1 MDSKRILITG
11 LSTYWGGRL
20 ARSLEAFPEVEAVI
34 GLDNEEPSV
43 ELERTE
49 YVKVGA
55 QHALLRRVV
64 EAAEIDTIVD
74 TRLVV
79 DSATT
84 SSSKAHENNVM
95 GTMNIF
101 AACTGSDSPVKKV
114 IFKSS
119 THFYGCHQ
127 DDPAFFDETMRRP
140 YPPKTGIERDIVE
153 AEASLNEYAE
163 RHPDTAVTVLRF
175 ANVLGPDVETSH
187 IKLFSLPV
195 VPMILGFDP
204 RYQFVHE
211 DDVVHALEHAVKHRV
226 PGTYNVAGDGVLA
239 LSEVAGLLGKPYAP
253 VLSPWGTGIAAAVAR
268 RIGIDIP
275 AEALEQMR
283 FGRGVDNRRYKAAGF
298 NYKHTSREAVEK
310 LGEYLRLHPVV
321 RGAQEP
327 YRYEREVEDFLR
339 WSPHV
344 KNTRDK
350 AASEL
355 SRDQLAELQ
364 RLLTS
369 FADTAGMDLTDDTP
383 DRAAEAERRATA
395 AEEAA
400 RTAAES
406 AAGAEQRVRDA
417 EERAQEAQERAREEA
432 AAARTDAENRARE
445 QAEAARGDAEER
457 ARERRRARRPVDH
470 YDDLAAEEVIALLAS
485 LELDDLETLRHYERD
500 HANRPRVVGAIESV
514 LARRGSTV

>member
-11 LSTYWGGRL
+11 ISRYWGGRL
-20 ARSLEAFPEVEAVI
+20 AQALEAFPEVEAVI
-34 GLDNEEPSV
+34 GVDNEEPQV

-64 EAAEIDTIVD
+64 EAAEIDTVVD

-79 DSATT
+79 DSTTT

-95 GTMNIF
+95 GTMNIL
-101 AACTGSDSPVKKV
+101 AACTGADSPVRKV
-114 IFKSS
+114 VFKSS
-119 THFYGCHQ
+119 THYYGCHQ
-127 DDPAFFDETMRRP
+127 DDPAFFDETMPRP
-140 YPPKTGIERDIVE
+140 HPAQTGIERDIVE
-153 AEASLNEYAE
+153 AEASLGEFAD
-163 RHPDTAVTVLRF
+163 RHPDKAVTVLRF

-187 IKLFSLPV
+187 LKLFALPV

-211 DDVVHALEHAVKHRV
+211 DDVFHALEHAVIHRV
-226 PGTYNVAGDGVLA
+226 PGTFNVAGDGVLA

-253 VLSPWGTGIAAAVAR
+253 VLPPWGTGLAASVVR
-268 RIGIDIP
+268 RIGVEIP
-275 AEALEQMR
+275 PEALHQMR
-283 FGRGVDNRRYKAAGF
+283 FGRGVDNRRYKASGF
-298 NYKHTSREAVEK
+298 RYKHTSREAVVK

-344 KNTRDK
+344 KNTRTPSGN
-350 AASEL
+350 AL
-355 SRDQLAELQ
+355 SRTQLVELQ

-369 FADTAGMDLTDDTP
+369 FADTAGLDLGDDVP
-383 DRAAEAERRATA
+383 DRAAEAERRAVA

-400 RTAAES
+400 RAAAERAS
-406 AAGAEQRVRDA
+406 RAEV
-417 EERAQEAQERAREEA
+417 A
-432 AAARTDAENRARE
+432 AAAR
-445 QAEAARGDAEER
+445 
-457 ARERRRARRPVDH
+457 RRPARPVEH

-485 LELDDLETLRHYERD
+485 LESEDLETLREYERD
-500 HANRPRVVGAIESV
+500 HANRTRVLSAIDSV
-514 LARRGSTV
+514 LARGGSRV

>member
-11 LSTYWGGRL
+11 ISRYWGGRL
-20 ARSLEAFPEVEAVI
+20 AQALEAFPDVEAVI
-34 GLDNEEPSV
+34 GVDNEEPQV

-64 EAAEIDTIVD
+64 EAAEIDTVVD

-79 DSATT
+79 DSAVMP
-84 SSSKAHENNVM
+84 SSRAHENNVM
-95 GTMNIF
+95 GTMNIL
-101 AACTGSDSPVKKV
+101 AACTGSDSPVQKV
-114 IFKSS
+114 VLKSS
-119 THFYGCHQ
+119 THFYGAHQ

-140 YPPKTGIERDIVE
+140 HPPHTGIERDIVE
-153 AEASLNEYAE
+153 AEASVNEFAD
-163 RHPDTAVTVLRF
+163 RHPDKAVTILRF

-187 IKLFSLPV
+187 TKLFGLPV

-211 DDVVHALEHAVKHRV
+211 DDVFHALEHAVKHRV
-226 PGTYNVAGDGVLA
+226 PGVYNVAGDGVLA

-253 VLSPWGTGIAAAVAR
+253 VLSPWGTGIAAALAR
-268 RIGIDIP
+268 RVGVEIP
-275 AEALEQMR
+275 PEALNQMR
-283 FGRGVDNRRYKAAGF
+283 FGRGVDNRRFKAAGF
-298 NYKHTSREAVEK
+298 RYQHTSRETVLK
-310 LGEYLRLHPVV
+310 LGEHLRIHPVV

-327 YRYEREVEDFLR
+327 YRYEREVEEFLR

-369 FADTAGMDLTDDTP
+369 FAETAGMDLDDGDTP
-383 DRAAEAERRATA
+383 DRAAEAERHAAEAERVAREASERAA
-395 AEEAA
+395 RAEEAA
-400 RTAAES
+400 EKRAA
-406 AAGAEQRVRDA
+406 
-417 EERAQEAQERAREEA
+417 RARPA
-432 AAARTDAENRARE
+432 
-445 QAEAARGDAEER
+445 
-457 ARERRRARRPVDH
+457 RPVEH

-485 LELDDLETLRHYERD
+485 LEAEDLRTLKEYERD
-500 HANRPRVVGAIESV
+500 HANRTRVLSAIDSV
-514 LARRGSTV
+514 LARGGTPV

>member
-1 MDSKRILITG
+1 VDSKRILITG
-11 LSTYWGGRL
+11 ISRYWGGRL
-20 ARSLEAFPEVEAVI
+20 AQALEAFPEVEAVI
-34 GLDNEEPSV
+34 GVDNEEPTV

-64 EAAEIDTIVD
+64 EAAEIDTVVD

-95 GTMNIF
+95 GTMNIL
-101 AACTGSDSPVKKV
+101 AACTGSDSPVRKV
-114 IFKSS
+114 VFKSS
-119 THFYGCHQ
+119 THFYGCNQ

-140 YPPKTGIERDIVE
+140 NPPRSGIERDIVE
-153 AEASLNEYAE
+153 AEASLDDFAE
-163 RHPDTAVTVLRF
+163 RHPETAVSILRF
-175 ANVLGPDVETSH
+175 ANVLGPSVETSH

-253 VLSPWGTGIAAAVAR
+253 VLPPWGTGLATAVIR
-268 RIGIDIP
+268 RLGIEIP
-275 AEALEQMR
+275 AEALEQLR
-283 FGRGVDNRRYKAAGF
+283 FGRGVDNRRFKAAGF
-298 NYKHTSREAVEK
+298 HYQHTSRESVMK
-310 LGEYLRLHPVV
+310 LGEHLRLHPVV

-327 YRYEREVEDFLR
+327 YRYEREVEEFLR

-350 AASEL
+350 AVSAL
-355 SRDQLAELQ
+355 SRAQLSELQ
-364 RLLTS
+364 RLLTG
-369 FADTAGMDLTDDTP
+369 FADTAGMDLTHDIP
-383 DRAAEAERRATA
+383 DRAAEAERRAVA

-400 RTAAES
+400 REAAES
-406 AAGAEQRVRDA
+406 AARAEQAAEQRVRESA
-417 EERAQEAQERAREEA
+417 EARARED
-432 AAARTDAENRARE
+432 T
-445 QAEAARGDAEER
+445 ER
-457 ARERRRARRPVDH
+457 PSAGRPVEH

-485 LELDDLETLRHYERD
+485 LERGDLQTLREYERD
-500 HANRPRVVGAIESV
+500 HANRTRVLSAIDSV
-514 LARRGSTV
+514 LARRGSRV

>member
-1 MDSKRILITG
+1 VDSKRILITG
-11 LSTYWGGRL
+11 ISHYWGGRL
-20 ARSLEAFPEVEAVI
+20 AQALESFPEIEAVI
-34 GLDNEEPSV
+34 GVDNEEPQV

-64 EAAEIDTIVD
+64 EAAEIDTVVD

-95 GTMNIF
+95 GTMNIL

-114 IFKSS
+114 VFKSS

-140 YPPKTGIERDIVE
+140 HPPRTGIERDVVE
-153 AEASLNEYAE
+153 AEASLNEFAE
-163 RHPDTAVTVLRF
+163 RSPDKAVSILRF
-175 ANVLGPDVETSH
+175 ANVLGPDVKTSH
-187 IKLFSLPV
+187 VKLFSLPV

-211 DDVVHALEHAVKHRV
+211 DDVVHALEHAVKHRA

-239 LSEVAGLLGKPYAP
+239 LSEVAGLLGKTYAP
-253 VLSPWGTGIAAAVAR
+253 VLPPWGTGIAAAVVR
-268 RIGIDIP
+268 RVGIEIP
-275 AEALEQMR
+275 PEALEQMR
-283 FGRGVDNRRYKAAGF
+283 FGRGVDNRRFKAAGF
-298 NYKHTSREAVEK
+298 HYQHTSRETVVK
-310 LGEYLRLHPVV
+310 LGEHLRLHPVV

-327 YRYEREVEDFLR
+327 YRYEREVEEFLR

-344 KNTRDK
+344 RNTRDK
-350 AASEL
+350 AVSEL
-355 SRDQLAELQ
+355 SRDQLTELQ

-369 FADTAGMDLTDDTP
+369 FADTSGMDLADDAP

-400 RTAAES
+400 RQAAER
-406 AAGAEQRVRDA
+406 AARAEQAAERRVR
-417 EERAQEAQERAREEA
+417 EVTEASKP
-432 AAARTDAENRARE
+432 AARA
-445 QAEAARGDAEER
+445 
-457 ARERRRARRPVDH
+457 PDH

-485 LELDDLETLRHYERD
+485 LEHEDLQMLREYERD
-500 HANRPRVVGAIESV
+500 HANRTRVLSAIDSV
-514 LARRGSTV
+514 LARRGTRV

>member
-1 MDSKRILITG
+1 VDSKRILVTG
-11 LSTYWGGRL
+11 ISHYWGGRL
-20 ARSLEAFPEVEAVI
+20 AQALERFPEVEAVV
-34 GLDNEEPSV
+34 GVDNEEPKV

-49 YVKVGA
+49 YVKVGH
-55 QHALLRRVV
+55 QHSLLRRVV
-64 EAAEIDTIVD
+64 EAAEIDTVVD

-84 SSSKAHENNVM
+84 SSSRAHENNVI
-95 GTMNIF
+95 GTMNIL
-101 AACTGSDSPVKKV
+101 AACTGADSPVRKV
-114 IFKSS
+114 VFKSS
-119 THFYGCHQ
+119 THFYGCHT

-140 YPPKTGIERDIVE
+140 QQPRTGIERDVVE
-153 AEASLNEYAE
+153 AEASLNEFAE
-163 RHPDTAVTVLRF
+163 RHPDTAVTILRF

-211 DDVVHALEHAVKHRV
+211 QDVVHALEHAVKHRV

-253 VLSPWGTGIAAAVAR
+253 VLPPWGTGIATSVLR
-268 RIGIDIP
+268 RLGVEIP
-275 AEALEQMR
+275 PEALEQMR
-283 FGRGVDNRRYKAAGF
+283 YGRGVDNRRFKASGF
-298 NYKHTSREAVEK
+298 HYTHTSRETVLK
-310 LGEYLRLHPVV
+310 LGEHLRLHPVV

-350 AASEL
+350 GVTAL

-369 FADTAGMDLTDDTP
+369 FADTTGVDLDIEP
-383 DRAAEAERRATA
+383 GADRAAEAERRAA
-395 AEEAA
+395 LAEEAA
-400 RTAAES
+400 RDAAKRAARAEERADAAAE
-406 AAGAEQRVRDA
+406 ARAREADERAREGAEARARDA
-417 EERAQEAQERAREEA
+417 EERARTAEQRAREA
-432 AAARTDAENRARE
+432 AERPRPRAR
-445 QAEAARGDAEER
+445 
-457 ARERRRARRPVDH
+457 PVEH

-485 LELDDLETLRHYERD
+485 LEHEDLQTLRDYERG
-500 HANRPRVVGAIESV
+500 HANRARVLSAIESV
-514 LARRGSTV
+514 LARGGSRV

>member
-11 LSTYWGGRL
+11 ISRYWGGRL
-20 ARSLEAFPEVEAVI
+20 AQALEAFPEVEAVI
-34 GLDNEEPSV
+34 GVDNEEPQV

-64 EAAEIDTIVD
+64 EAAEIDTVVD

-79 DSATT
+79 DSATMP
-84 SSSKAHENNVM
+84 SSRAHENNVM
-95 GTMNIF
+95 GTMNIL
-101 AACTGSDSPVKKV
+101 AACTGADSPVRKV
-114 IFKSS
+114 VFKSS
-119 THFYGCHQ
+119 THFYGCQQ

-140 YPPKTGIERDIVE
+140 HPPRTGIERDIVE
-153 AEASLNEYAE
+153 AEASLDEFAE
-163 RHPDTAVTVLRF
+163 RHPETAVTVLRF

-187 IKLFSLPV
+187 IKLFSLPA

-211 DDVVHALEHAVKHRV
+211 DDVVHALEHAVAHRV

-253 VLSPWGTGIAAAVAR
+253 LLPPWGTGLATSVLKR
-268 RIGIDIP
+268 VGLQIP
-275 AEALEQMR
+275 PENLNQMR
-283 FGRGVDNRRYKAAGF
+283 FGRGVDNRRFKAAGF
-298 NYKHTSREAVEK
+298 RYQHTSREAVIK
-310 LGEYLRLHPVV
+310 LGEHLRLHPVV

-344 KNTRDK
+344 KNTRDT
-350 AASEL
+350 AASAL
-355 SRDQLAELQ
+355 SREQLAELQ

-369 FADTAGMDLTDDTP
+369 FADTSGMDLSDDLG
-383 DRAAEAERRATA
+383 DRAAEAERRAAA
-395 AEEAA
+395 AEESARKAADRAA
-400 RTAAES
+400 R
-406 AAGAEQRVRDA
+406 A
-417 EERAQEAQERAREEA
+417 EERADKR
-432 AAARTDAENRARE
+432 
-445 QAEAARGDAEER
+445 AEAAEER
-457 ARERRRARRPVDH
+457 APAGRPVEH

-485 LELDDLETLRHYERD
+485 LEHDDLRTLREYERD
-500 HANRPRVVGAIESV
+500 HANRTRVVGAIESV
-514 LARRGSTV
+514 LARRGSAV